1 MAAVM
6 EVANELV
13 AITAETLPKVDYQR
27 LWRDIY
33 SCELLYFSI
42 AFVILKFTLGELSDS
57 GKKIL
62 RVLFKWYNLFMSV
75 FSLVSF
81 LCMGYAIY
89 TVGLYSNECDRAFDN
104 ALFRITAK
112 VFYYSKFL
120 EYIDSF
126 YLPLMAKPLSFL
138 QFFHHLGAPMDMWLF
153 VQYSGECI
161 WIFVFLN
168 GFIHFVMYGYYWTR
182 LMKFNFPMPK
192 QLITAMQITQFN
204 VGFYLVW

>member
-112 VFYYSKFL
+112 VHL
-120 EYIDSF
+120 
-126 YLPLMAKPLSFL
+126 L
-138 QFFHHLGAPMDMWLF
+138 QLA
-153 VQYSGECI
+153 
-161 WIFVFLN
+161 
-168 GFIHFVMYGYYWTR
+168 
-182 LMKFNFPMPK
+182 
-192 QLITAMQITQFN
+192 
-204 VGFYLVW
+204 